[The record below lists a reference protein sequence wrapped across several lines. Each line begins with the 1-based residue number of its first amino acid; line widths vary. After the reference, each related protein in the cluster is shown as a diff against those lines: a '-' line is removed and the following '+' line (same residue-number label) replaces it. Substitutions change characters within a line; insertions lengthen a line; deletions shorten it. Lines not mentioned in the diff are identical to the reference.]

1 MDFVTHVLRSRREEI
16 ATIIIGTLRTHA
28 YRRRA
33 MPRGWNCTSNGD
45 QLCYASPPKLT
56 SHAGCSA
63 VCEQYALSTDCQEP
77 AAAIAGLA
85 YVGSQETSD
94 FLVQHVLK
102 GHRHW
107 VGLHREPP
115 TWQPGAVATQGT
127 WTSWAAVQGSVQGS
141 LPTTWMNW
149 APSQP
154 DAALGREDCVAVDG
168 LGRWHDLGCERPEY
182 RCLCELGA
190 QTRPSYY
197 TKSAQLLA
205 AADAE
210 AWTAAAIALKAFV
223 GVFVPAVLLMLF
235 TAHRLLKQLQQR
247 SKLSDSELGGS
258 ETPRWRSIQNE
269 TLRQMRLASSHYALQ
284 RLQSCS
290 FVAWAGSMLVCGG
303 FVPMVCQLV
312 FGSWPVTT
320 LGPYANYLPLVPIGG
335 VTLGLA
341 LHPTDA
347 AAIRAVARF
356 LVLLWFALAAACAR
370 IARSYAADA
379 SREWQISL
387 LWALF
392 CPLNIGCAAALA
404 DGLRHCRYYSMPRL
418 LLRRSWALGR
428 FLCCSTGFLMGVLT
442 APLLVRD
449 PVSLW
454 QDPYAPGWVATGVC
468 FVCIPLAMT
477 PTVRDKA
484 RTWLGCARWGR
495 NVVSSRVSASD
506 SEQNVLAASLM
517 KLHPSHSSPEE
528 CLEHAKRNFFCC
540 TLDDGSLS
548 ESQASVPAAA
558 ARTVVALCSERCAA
572 KFGSVDAFISHSQL
586 DDEACKWERMRAWA
600 RSFSSEYQRVPTVWY
615 DRVCIQEATAAENVA
630 ALPLMVLGCKQL
642 VVLAGPTYSSRLWAM
657 IEVLVFLWSQQG
669 RQHDVVVLP
678 LLRRAQET
686 AEGVRRRNEAA
697 LLSSVRQVDLAAAA
711 CYCEEDRQWML
722 AAIESAFGTP
732 DRFNTLLSDLLHNQ
746 CSRYITQ
753 ERDHSAGSR
762 GAVTS
767 TASLLS
773 ALPHVLVKLIL
784 HAVAPRDRAVRV
796 RHALVCRTW
805 RALVRDD
812 EILQVHLC
820 CSPKGLPSPGVLPG
834 FVHEDMVSCRIRVGV
849 SAGELRRQGQRLARA
864 VDTALLAHRSAVAS
878 VRVASIRLEDFKDE
892 LSSLLPELLKQVA
905 SIADLAAPWVHS
917 SVVCDVHL
925 VRCIIPPDVL
935 EIFNHMQRLR
945 IFDCQF
951 KHTPQMDAFMS
962 LLDTMP
968 LQELCWGIWNTQPS
982 SRHAAVAERLALHL
996 PRGLKRLVLT
1006 KPVWPPPLEVWARV
1020 APTLQELVLTD
1031 IDVDIEN
1038 VVDALPGFVRLHTL
1052 QLPLAFMLPGPVQ
1065 ELLGSLPS
1073 SLTSL
1078 GKLSCAWQDLDPVSW
1093 LDALPADLRLRTLS
1107 IFVEDPGSASH
1118 HPAQSVAGQWD
1129 GESLVHACALER
1141 ISHGLATR
1149 MPSLTRLFIEYFDEG
1164 SMYDSLANRLSGIPL
1179 EQLAQAL
1186 EPLKQGLPPSGREV
1200 HLLRSTCHCV
1210 LVADGDGRT
1219 ASLLG
1224 AEEASR
1230 ALCDLLAPLRLTVH
1244 YEGSNTESCLGAPD
1258 WLLED
1263 DVGLCPSLSNFF
1275 AAPRH
1280 RVIHSH
1286 PATDFPKLRVN
1297 DPNT

>member
-1 MDFVTHVLRSRREEI
+1 
-16 ATIIIGTLRTHA
+16 
-28 YRRRA
+28 
-33 MPRGWNCTSNGD
+33 MPPGWKCNGAD
-45 QLCYASPPKLT
+45 QVCYASPPILS
-56 SHAGCSA
+56 SHAGCSS
-63 VCEQYALSTDCQEP
+63 VCEQYAQNTDYEP
-77 AAAIAGLA
+77 AVETAGLA

-94 FLVQHVLK
+94 FLVQQVLK

-107 VGLHREPP
+107 IGLHREPP
-115 TWQPGAVATQGT
+115 TSQPGAVATQET
-127 WTSWAAVQGSVQGS
+127 WSSWAAAPDSVE
-141 LPTTWMNW
+141 LPTSFMAW

-154 DAALGREDCVAVDG
+154 DAAFGREDCVVVDG
-168 LGRWHDLGCERPEY
+168 LGRWHDLGCQRAEY

-190 QTRPSYY
+190 HTLPSYY
-197 TKSAQLLA
+197 VKSAQLLA

-210 AWTAAAIALKAFV
+210 AWTTAAFALKAFV
-223 GVFVPAVLLMLF
+223 GVFVPAVLLMLL
-235 TAHRLLKQLQQR
+235 TAHRLLQQLQQR
-247 SKLSDSELGGS
+247 SKLSNTELAS
-258 ETPRWRSIQNE
+258 SDTPPWRSHAIQNE

-284 RLQSCS
+284 RLRSCS
-290 FVAWAGSMLVCGG
+290 FVAWVGSMLVCGG
-303 FVPMVCQLV
+303 FMPMVCQLV

-320 LGPYANYLPLVPIGG
+320 LGPYANYLPLVPFGG
-335 VTLGLA
+335 ITLGLA

-347 AAIRAVARF
+347 AAIRVVACF
-356 LVLLWFALAAACAR
+356 LVFLWLALAAACAK

-392 CPLNIGCAAALA
+392 CPLNIGCAVALA

-428 FLCCSTGFLMGVLT
+428 FLSSSSGFLMGVLT

-449 PVSLW
+449 PVFLL
-454 QDPYAPGWVATGVC
+454 QDPYVPGWIATSVC
-468 FVCIPLAMT
+468 FVCLPLAMT

-484 RTWLGCARWGR
+484 RTWLGGARWGKG
-495 NVVSSRVSASD
+495 VVSSSVSASD
-506 SEQNVLAASLM
+506 SEQSVLAASLM

-528 CLEHAKRNFFCC
+528 CLEYAKRNFFCC
-540 TLDDGSLS
+540 TLNEGSLS
-548 ESQASVPAAA
+548 ESQASVPAPPV
-558 ARTVVALCSERCAA
+558 RTVAALCSQRWAA

-586 DDEACKWERMRAWA
+586 DDEACKWERMRTWA
-600 RSFSSEYQRVPTVWY
+600 CGFSTEYQRAPTVWY
-615 DRVCIQEATAAENVA
+615 DRVCIQEASAAESVA

-657 IEVLVFLWSQQG
+657 VEVLVFLWSQQG
-669 RQHDVVVLP
+669 RQHEVVVLP
-678 LLRRAQET
+678 LLRPAQET
-686 AEGVRRRNEAA
+686 AEGDVLRRRNEAA
-697 LLSSVRQVDLAAAA
+697 LLSSLGHVDLAAAA

-732 DRFNTLLSDLLHNQ
+732 DRFNTLLSNLLHGQ
-746 CSRYITQ
+746 CSRCITQ
-753 ERDHSAGSR
+753 QRDDGAGIR
-762 GAVTS
+762 GDVTS
-767 TASLLS
+767 TAPLLS

-784 HAVAPRDRAVRV
+784 QAVTPRDRTVRL
-796 RHALVCRTW
+796 RQALVCHTW

-812 EILQVHLC
+812 EVLQVHLC
-820 CSPKGLPSPGVLPG
+820 CSPKGFPSPVVLPG
-834 FVHEDMVSCRIRVGV
+834 FIHEDMVSCRIRVGV
-849 SAGELRRQGQRLARA
+849 SAEELRRLGQRLARA
-864 VDTALLAHRSAVAS
+864 VDTAMLAHRSATSS

-892 LSSLLPELLKQVA
+892 LPSLLPELLKQIA
-905 SIADLAAPWVHS
+905 SVADLAAPWVSS
-917 SVVCDVHL
+917 SVVCDVHM
-925 VRCIIPPDVL
+925 VRCTIPADVL
-935 EIFNHMQRLR
+935 DIVNHVQRLR

-962 LLDTMP
+962 LLDTTP
-968 LQELCWGIWNTQPS
+968 LQELCWGIWNTTPS

-1006 KPVWPPPLEVWARV
+1006 KPVWPAPLEVWARV
-1020 APTLQELVLTD
+1020 APTLQELVLSD

-1038 VVDALPGFVRLHTL
+1038 VVEALPSLVRLRTL
-1052 QLPLAFMLPGPVQ
+1052 QLPLAFMLPEPVQ
-1065 ELLGSLPS
+1065 QLLGSLPS

-1078 GKLSCAWQDLDPVSW
+1078 GKLSCAWQDLDPVIW

-1129 GESLVHACALER
+1129 GDSLAHACALER

-1149 MPSLTRLFIEYFDEG
+1149 MPTLARIFIEYFDEG
-1164 SMYDSLANRLSGIPL
+1164 SMYDSLANRLSGMPL

-1186 EPLKQGLPPSGREV
+1186 EPLKRGLPPSGREV

-1210 LVADGDGRT
+1210 LIADGDGRT

-1230 ALCDLLAPLRLTVH
+1230 ALCDLLKPLRLTVH
-1244 YEGSNTESCLGAPD
+1244 YEGSATESCLGAPD

-1263 DVGLCPSLSNFF
+1263 DVGLCPSLSGFF
-1275 AAPRH
+1275 AAPRR

-1286 PATDFPKLRVN
+1286 PATDFPTLPVN
-1297 DPNT
+1297 DPGT